1 MTIDAHLKTSE
12 EDLTR
17 LADDLDA
24 MQRHI
29 DGQVRRMDGVVDRIE
44 AGWKGGT
51 GKAYR
56 SLHRAASEDA
66 VRVREILVVLEQAV
80 RLSRDGFTAQEME
93 NLRRLRQSESA
104 VDVAAEAAKLQAAP
118 QGPPAGPRSGILDV

>member
-17 LADDLDA
+17 LADDIDS
-24 MQRHI
+24 MRRHI

-51 GKAYR
+51 GRAYR

-66 VRVREILVVLEQAV
+66 VRIREILVVLEQAV
-80 RLSRDGFTAQEME
+80 RLSRDGFTEREME
-93 NLRRLRQSESA
+93 NLRRLRQAESA
-104 VDVAAEAAKLQAAP
+104 VDVAAEAAKLQAP
-118 QGPPAGPRSGILDV
+118 QASAAGPRSGILDV